1 MEQRTLVGQHIQFD
15 PASVAGKAPP
25 IQHETDLL
33 IIGAGPAGLAAAMQ
47 AAGRGMRVTL
57 VDENPVPLETMGEE
71 VPLHFG
77 GRMGA
82 ALSNRNAMLEAML
95 EASPELGELLEAG
108 VDVRLGTAVW
118 GLFPQRPTAAWIE
131 GRVAGLA
138 DSDSAYLM
146 RFGQV
151 IVAAGRRDMGLAFDG
166 WQRPGVMGA
175 SAAYRL
181 SSTYGAL
188 DARVAVLLGSDTHAL
203 QIANALLDAGVRI
216 AAIVEQATSVPGDAA
231 LLARLAERGAQ
242 VFTQHVIHEALGDAY
257 GVTSVTLCAID
268 ADHRHL
274 PGAQQ
279 SVECDTVLL
288 GIAAIPAIELLEAAG
303 CRTAFNADR
312 GGNVAVVDGSQ
323 RTSLPF
329 ILAAGDCAGVW
340 DTKHLSADT
349 ARHEGRIAAVAALRA
364 LGVDESPA
372 QLETSVVPDTCVN
385 DPARSREAWVRASVI
400 EAKGE
405 PFVCQ
410 CEEVTAVE
418 ILTVRPPRYLD
429 WSRQADPAT
438 ARTLASLVLE
448 GPPSPDIVK
457 RLTRACM
464 GPCQGRRCREQVAT
478 LLSIGSATPLAGM
491 PLATFRSPVRPL
503 PLNQLAALGEVP
515 ALGEHW
521 DSWFGIASQ
530 WVPFWRA
537 TPLYTAAG
545 RETGGVVA
553 SE

>member
-1 MEQRTLVGQHIQFD
+1 VGQHNQFD

-25 IQHETDLL
+25 ITHETDLL

-47 AAGRGMRVTL
+47 AAGRGLRVTL

-95 EASPELGELLEAG
+95 EARPELGEVLEAG

-188 DARVAVLLGSDTHAL
+188 DTRVAVLLGSDTHAL
-203 QIANALLDAGVRI
+203 QIANALSDTGVRI
-216 AAIVEQATSVPGDAA
+216 AAIVEQDSSVPGDPA
-231 LLARLAERGAQ
+231 LLARLVERGAQ
-242 VFTQHVIHEALGDAY
+242 VFTQHVIREALGDAY

-268 ADHRHL
+268 ANHRHL
-274 PGAQQ
+274 ADAQQ
-279 SVECDTVLL
+279 SVQCDTVLL
-288 GIAAIPAIELLEAAG
+288 GIAAVPAIELLEAAG
-303 CRTAFNADR
+303 CRTAFIADR
-312 GGNVAVVDGSQ
+312 GGHVAVVDESQ

-329 ILAAGDCAGVW
+329 IFAAGDCAGVW
-340 DTKHLSADT
+340 DTKHFSADT
-349 ARHEGRIAAVAALRA
+349 ARQEGRIAAVAALRA
-364 LGVDESPA
+364 LGVEASAA
-372 QLETSVVPDTCVN
+372 QSDASVVPDTCLS

-400 EAKGE
+400 EAKGD
-405 PFVCQ
+405 PYVCQ

-418 ILTVRPPRYLD
+418 ILTVRPPRYLG
-429 WSRQADPAT
+429 WNRQADPAT
-438 ARTLASLVLE
+438 ARSLASLVIE

-478 LLSIGSATPLAGM
+478 LLSIGSATPLASM
-491 PLATFRSPVRPL
+491 PLASFRSPVRPL
-503 PLNQLAALGEVP
+503 PLHQLAALGEVP

-537 TPLYTAAG
+537 MPLYTAAG

>member
-1 MEQRTLVGQHIQFD
+1 VGQHIEFD

-25 IQHETDLL
+25 ITHETDLL
-33 IIGAGPAGLAAAMQ
+33 IIGAGPAGLAAAIQ
-47 AAGRGMRVTL
+47 AAESGIRVTL
-57 VDENPVPLETMGEE
+57 VDENPVPFGTMGEE

-82 ALSNRNAMLEAML
+82 AVSNRNAVLEAML
-95 EASPELGELLEAG
+95 EASPELGEALEAG

-138 DSDSAYLM
+138 DDDSAYLM

-166 WQRPGVMGA
+166 WQLPGVMGA

-181 SSTYGAL
+181 GATYGAL
-188 DARVAVLLGSDTHAL
+188 EARVAVLLGSDTHAL
-203 QIANALLDAGVRI
+203 QIANVLSDIGMRI
-216 AAIVEQATSVPGDAA
+216 AAIVEQDVTVPGDAA
-231 LLARLAERGAQ
+231 LLARLVERGAH
-242 VFTQHVIHEALGDAY
+242 VFTQHVIRETLGNAH

-268 ADHRHL
+268 ANHRHL
-274 PGAQQ
+274 ANTQQ
-279 SVECDTVLL
+279 SIQCDTVLL
-288 GIAAIPAIELLEAAG
+288 GIAAVPAIELLEAAG
-303 CRTAFNADR
+303 CKTAFASDR
-312 GGNVAVVDGSQ
+312 GGNVPVVDALQ

-329 ILAAGDCAGVW
+329 VLAAGDCAGVW
-340 DTKHLSADT
+340 DTKHLSADI
-349 ARHEGRIAAVAALRA
+349 ARQEGRVAAITALRA
-364 LGVDESPA
+364 LGVEVESA
-372 QLETSVVPDTCVN
+372 QPETSVLPDACLR
-385 DPARSREAWVRASVI
+385 DPARAREAWVRASVI

-418 ILTVRPPRYLD
+418 ILSVRPPRYLG
-429 WSRQADPAT
+429 WNRQADSAT
-438 ARTLASLVLE
+438 LRSLASLVAE

-478 LLSIGSATPLAGM
+478 LLSIGSATPLASL

-503 PLNQLAALGEVP
+503 PLRQLAALDEVP

-530 WVPFWRA
+530 WIPFWRA
-537 TPLYTAAG
+537 MPIYTAAE
-545 RETGGVVA
+545 RETGGAVA

>member
-1 MEQRTLVGQHIQFD
+1 MGQHIEFD

-25 IQHETDLL
+25 ITHETDLL
-33 IIGAGPAGLAAAMQ
+33 IIGAGPAGLAAAKQ
-47 AAGRGMRVTL
+47 AAGRGIRVTL

-77 GRMGA
+77 GRMGR
-82 ALSNRNAMLEAML
+82 ALGNRNAMLEAML
-95 EASPELGELLEAG
+95 EASPELGDVLEAG

-151 IVAAGRRDMGLAFDG
+151 IVAAGRRDMGLAFEG

-181 SSTYGAL
+181 SATYGAL
-188 DARVAVLLGSDTHAL
+188 DSRVAVLAGSDTHAL
-203 QIANALLDAGVRI
+203 QIANALSDTGVRI
-216 AAIVEQATSVPGDAA
+216 AAIVEQDVTVPGDAA
-231 LLARLAERGAQ
+231 LLARLVERGAH
-242 VFTQHVIHEALGDAY
+242 VFTQHVIREALGDAC

-268 ADHRHL
+268 ASRRHL
-274 PGAQQ
+274 ADAKQ
-279 SVECDTVLL
+279 SIQCDTVLL

-303 CRTAFNADR
+303 CETAFIADR
-312 GGNVAVVDGSQ
+312 GGSVPVVDASQ

-329 ILAAGDCAGVW
+329 IFAAGDCAGVW
-340 DTKHLSADT
+340 DTKHLSTVT
-349 ARHEGRIAAVAALRA
+349 ARQEGSIAAVAALCA
-364 LGVDESPA
+364 LGVEIPA
-372 QLETSVVPDTCVN
+372 GQPDTRVVPDACLS

-429 WSRQADPAT
+429 WNRQADPAT
-438 ARTLASLVLE
+438 ARSLASLVVE

-478 LLSIGSATPLAGM
+478 LLSIGSATPLASM

-503 PLNQLAALGEVP
+503 PLSHLAALGEVP

-537 TPLYTAAG
+537 MPLYTAAG
-545 RETGGVVA
+545 RETGGAVA

>member
-1 MEQRTLVGQHIQFD
+1 VGQHIEFD

-25 IQHETDLL
+25 ITHETDLL
-33 IIGAGPAGLAAAMQ
+33 IIGAGPAGLAAAME
-47 AAGRGMRVTL
+47 AAGRGVRVTL

-95 EASPELGELLEAG
+95 DANPELGDLLEAG

-138 DSDSAYLM
+138 DGDSAYLM

-151 IVAAGRRDMGLAFDG
+151 IVAAGRRDMGLAFEG

-181 SSTYGAL
+181 RSIYGAL
-188 DARVAVLLGSDTHAL
+188 DTRVAVLLGSDTHAL
-203 QIANALLDAGVRI
+203 QIANALSDTGVRI
-216 AAIVEQATSVPGDAA
+216 AAIVEQDLSVLGDAA
-231 LLARLAERGAQ
+231 LLARLVERGAH
-242 VFTQHVIHEALGDAY
+242 VYTQHVVREALGDAY
-257 GVTSVTLCAID
+257 GVKSVTLCAID
-268 ADHRHL
+268 ANHRHL
-274 PGAQQ
+274 ADAQHSIQ
-279 SVECDTVLL
+279 CDTVLL
-288 GIAAIPAIELLEAAG
+288 GVAAIPAIELLEAAG
-303 CRTAFNADR
+303 CKTAFVPDR
-312 GGNVAVVDGSQ
+312 GGNVALVDESQ

-329 ILAAGDCAGVW
+329 VFAAGDCAGVW
-340 DTKHLSADT
+340 DTKHLASDT
-349 ARHEGRIAAVAALRA
+349 ARREGRIAAVAALRA
-364 LGVDESPA
+364 LGAEAPA
-372 QLETSVVPDTCVN
+372 TQSTPGVVPETCLR
-385 DPARSREAWVRASVI
+385 DPAASREAWVRASVI

-429 WSRQADPAT
+429 WTRQADPAT
-438 ARTLASLVLE
+438 ARSLASLVVE

-491 PLATFRSPVRPL
+491 PVATFRSPVRPL
-503 PLNQLAALGEVP
+503 PLSQLAALGEVP

-537 TPLYTAAG
+537 TPLYTAGG